1 MSDTEEV
8 VAAPAPEEE
17 EAVEEEVAEQ
27 EPAAEEEEAPAA
39 EEKPPKKK
47 KAKKVVEPEGPIVKQ
62 PRGKYGDMINAAIKA
77 LKQRNGASRQ
87 AIYKWVVAHYEIGDD
102 KQSSGL
108 LKQAL
113 KRGVANG
120 TLTQTKGVGA
130 SGSFKIVKPD
140 NPSGHPKYADMI
152 GEAITDLR
160 EHNGSSRQAILAYVV
175 ENYKVKG
182 EDKLVAML
190 LKQALKRG
198 VKSGFLKQT
207 KGVGAS
213 GRFKLTK
220 PMKKKKPAP
229 APAPVAKKPSPKKAK
244 KAAKPAAKK
253 AAKPAAKKA
262 AARKG
267 RRK

>member
-8 VAAPAPEEE
+8 AAAPVVEEE
-17 EAVEEEVAEQ
+17 EAVEEETVAE
-27 EPAAEEEEAPAA
+27 PEEAPAPA
-39 EEKPPKKK
+39 KPAK
-47 KAKKVVEPEGPIVKQ
+47 KAKKVVEPEGPIVKV
-62 PRGKYGDMINAAIKA
+62 PRTKYQDMIEAAIKK
-77 LKQRNGASRQ
+77 LKEYNGSSRQ
-87 AIYKWVVAHYEIGDD
+87 AILKYVVAHYEVGDE
-102 KQSSGL
+102 KQVNGL

-120 TLTQTKGVGA
+120 SLKQTKGVGA
-130 SGSFKIVKPD
+130 SGSFKIVKPE
-140 NPSGHPKYADMI
+140 NPSGHPKYQEMI

-160 EHNGSSRQAILAYVV
+160 EYNGSSRQAILAYIL

-182 EDKLVAML
+182 EDKLIQML

-198 VKSGFLKQT
+198 VKNGFLKQT

-244 KAAKPAAKK
+244 TAAKK
-253 AAKPAAKKA
+253 GAKKTAKPAAKKA